1 MALNGMNIMNK
12 VEYSGFKTTIIALL
26 LAVIALK
33 LIEIF
38 IEKFQYL
45 Q

>member
-1 MALNGMNIMNK
+1 MNK
-12 VEYSGFKTTIIALL
+12 VKYSGFKSTIIAVL

-33 LIEIF
+33 LIEI
-38 IEKFQYL
+38 IIDKFQYL

>member
-1 MALNGMNIMNK
+1 MKIMNK
-12 VEYSGFKTTIIALL
+12 VKYSGFKSTIIAVL

-33 LIEIF
+33 LIEI
-38 IEKFQYL
+38 IIDKFQYL

>member
-1 MALNGMNIMNK
+1 MNIMNK

-38 IEKFQYL
+38 IDKFQYL

>member
-1 MALNGMNIMNK
+1 MKIMSK
-12 VEYSGFKTTIIALL
+12 VKYSGFKTTIIAVL

-33 LIEIF
+33 IIEII

-45 Q
+45 N

>member
-1 MALNGMNIMNK
+1 MKTMNK
-12 VEYSGFKTTIIALL
+12 VKYSGFKTTIIAVL

-33 LIEIF
+33 IIEII

>member
-1 MALNGMNIMNK
+1 MGK
-12 VEYSGFKTTIIALL
+12 VKYSGFKTTIIAVL

-33 LIEIF
+33 IIEIF
-38 IEKFQYL
+38 IDKFQYL

>member
-1 MALNGMNIMNK
+1 MNK
-12 VEYSGFKTTIIALL
+12 VKYSGFKTTIIAVL

-33 LIEIF
+33 IIEII

>member
-1 MALNGMNIMNK
+1 MNIMNK